1 MSVASLDLRIAV
13 DLDEAPPDGAPAE
26 EIVRWAIESHDPERV
41 AVVTGLQAEGV
52 AVADMALAVD
62 PQVRIVTVDTGRLP
76 PETHAYID
84 TLRAHFGCTIDVVNP
99 DPRPLEAFVREHGV
113 NPFYRSADLR
123 LECCH
128 HRKVAPLEPVLAG
141 LDCWLVGLRQAQSLR
156 RSQVRTIAPDPTHP
170 GLVKVSPLATWTDQ
184 RVDDYLQRRRIPPH
198 PLYLRGYQSI
208 GCAPC
213 TRAVAPGEDPRA
225 GRWWW
230 EQGVDKECG
239 IHGPAVVAQESAG

>member
-84 TLRAHFGCTIDVVNP
+84 TLRAHFGSTRI
-99 DPRPLEAFVREHGV
+99 R
-113 NPFYRSADLR
+113 
-123 LECCH
+123 
-128 HRKVAPLEPVLAG
+128 AP
-141 LDCWLVGLRQAQSLR
+141 SR
-156 RSQVRTIAPDPTHP
+156 RSSGSTASIPSTALRTSASNAATTARWLHSSRCWP
-170 GLVKVSPLATWTDQ
+170 VSTAGWSACG
-184 RVDDYLQRRRIPPH
+184 RRSR
-198 PLYLRGYQSI
+198 
-208 GCAPC
+208 
-213 TRAVAPGEDPRA
+213 
-225 GRWWW
+225 
-230 EQGVDKECG
+230 
-239 IHGPAVVAQESAG
+239 